1 MPLASRNPALILALI
16 LCATWSRLLSAADRY
31 EAWLAD
37 GKKVTSNFLAAW
49 PTPGSSSRFENQE
62 LLDAKNPVRLIR
74 DRAMAASLQA
84 PYVVLANGD
93 IISGSPVSLEPTL
106 GRITA
111 VPRVK
116 LQLEPPLMPVVG
128 TGLAVRTDRI
138 VRIVGSAEAAR
149 AEPPPGTVV
158 LADGRRLLARSLRWR
173 ELGLAILTSEGIVE
187 AAYGELADVVF
198 LNVDRTTA
206 VLDDNL
212 WAGASRDRAG
222 LPIAR
227 FQMAGGAVI
236 TTSRVRR
243 EIEQSRRRRLTTTV
257 NYYVQPSWAD
267 QPMALPETQIVACGF
282 RRPDEVPLSLLTATT
297 LANERL
303 IGRAQPWL
311 ANRAPGGGLLTAGG
325 RESDLGI
332 SAHAKSAI
340 AFDLPRGA
348 QTLELAV
355 AMDKAVGRGGC
366 VKCKVLAGGEQG
378 EVLWNAGIVTGSYG
392 CIESPALDV
401 AGQTRV
407 VLVADYAHDGRPEGA
422 DPLDIRDEVV
432 WLAPTVTLETG
443 ARGRGRSVAGVLG
456 GLDDWQLFG
465 RGWGNLPLDSRWNLL
480 TRSWDTLILLP
491 REEQLQ
497 LRRSVSVTRANDV
510 LELLVACPANRDE
523 HDFSLTVNGTE
534 VEAANNADRE
544 ELRQR
549 VARTGRLPFPDL
561 SDDPRASDRLAY
573 WWDLSR
579 WRGQEV
585 NLELTLRGSLER
597 SEIAWRG
604 LALRSAIGNLP
615 ASGRPLQ
622 PNVALTSLA
631 APGSGKRP
639 PSGTPMPNAIPV
651 VGSRFGEPI
660 RFLGQ
665 PFTSGYGMGRNS
677 SISFPLKTEY
687 RKFVAVAGC
696 CLQVA
701 GPLQV
706 LIDDQVVW
714 ERDLVSSLSPAE
726 QLEIDIPTG
735 AQKLTLQNGRPEDWW
750 YGYAAWAEAGFVTK

>member
-1 MPLASRNPALILALI
+1 MPPASRPTNLILAAIAALL
-16 LCATWSRLLSAADRY
+16 LCQQLPAADRY

-158 LADGRRLLARSLRWR
+158 LADGRRLVARSLRWR

-212 WAGASRDRAG
+212 WAGASRDRGG

-257 NYYVQPSWAD
+257 NYYVQPAWAD

-303 IGRAQPWL
+303 IGKAQPWL
-311 ANRAPGGGLLTAGG
+311 ANRSPSGGLFTAGG

-340 AFDLPRGA
+340 AFDLPASAR
-348 QTLELAV
+348 TLQMAV
-355 AMDKAVGRGGC
+355 AMDKSVGRGGC
-366 VKCKVLAGGEQG
+366 VKCQVLAGGEQG
-378 EVLWNAGIVTGSYG
+378 EVLWNAGIFTGSYG

-407 VLVADYAHDGRPEGA
+407 VLVADYAHEGRPEGA

-432 WLAPTVTLETG
+432 WLAPTVTVERATDS
-443 ARGRGRSVAGVLG
+443 RGRGVSGLLPGLEDWELVGNDWGRPVL
-456 GLDDWQLFG
+456 DC
-465 RGWGNLPLDSRWNLL
+465 RWNLL
-480 TRSWDTLILLP
+480 ARTWDTVLTLP
-491 REEQLQ
+491 RQAQLQ
-497 LRRSVSVTRANDV
+497 LRRKLSVTAACEV
-510 LELLVACPANRDE
+510 LEFFTASPRELNE

-534 VEAANNADRE
+534 VEATNNTPRD
-544 ELRQR
+544 ELQKW
-549 VARTGRLPFPDL
+549 VKNYGRLPIREE
-561 SDDPRASDRLAY
+561 SDDPRYSDKLAY
-573 WWDLSR
+573 WWDLSP

-585 NLELTLRGSLER
+585 TLELTIQGALEQN
-597 SEIAWRG
+597 EFAWRNFS
-604 LALRSAIGNLP
+604 LRSPIANLSAGGSP
-615 ASGRPLQ
+615 RKPTVQ
-622 PNVALTSLA
+622 LTSLTVA
-631 APGSGKRP
+631 GDASRGDRKRP
-639 PSGTPMPNAIPV
+639 AANVIPIPRYRDR
-651 VGSRFGEPI
+651 GPI
-660 RFLGQ
+660 RFLGRQ
-665 PFTSGYGMGRNS
+665 FAGGYGLSKDS
-677 SISFPLKTEY
+677 SVSFPLKPEY
-687 RKFVAVAGC
+687 REFVAVAGC

-701 GPLQV
+701 GPMQV
-706 LIDDQVVW
+706 LIDDHVVW
-714 ERDLVSSLSPAE
+714 ERSLVSSLSPAE
-726 QLEIDIPTG
+726 QIEIPIPPG
-735 AQKLTLQNGRPEDWW
+735 AKMLTLLTGNDTT
-750 YGYAAWAEAGFVTK
+750 YSGYAAWAEAGFVTK